1 MSSHEEVYR
10 ILTPKRSSR
19 AKKPYRSHAASL
31 PPRYA
36 EELNQLVDAFCV
48 SDEQYR
54 QGNVQ
59 ACLRTCV
66 PQVVGLVCSELVN
79 RLAHTFQ
86 ARRAQVKAS
95 LVQIGSPA
103 LPAVTNRMLHARGE
117 EEQLALIDI
126 LVKIGLRL
134 PGPDRIDIFD
144 ELFSASMVAATDN
157 VRRELAAAIATMRRQ
172 TNVRS

>member
-1 MSSHEEVYR
+1 
-10 ILTPKRSSR
+10 
-19 AKKPYRSHAASL
+19 
-31 PPRYA
+31 
-36 EELNQLVDAFCV
+36 
-48 SDEQYR
+48 
-54 QGNVQ
+54 
-59 ACLRTCV
+59 
-66 PQVVGLVCSELVN
+66 
-79 RLAHTFQ
+79 
-86 ARRAQVKAS
+86 
-95 LVQIGSPA
+95 
-103 LPAVTNRMLHARGE
+103 MLHARGE